1 MLLGKRKKQD
11 GPEIPTSALPD
22 IVFLLL
28 IFFLVTTTI
37 DAEKGLDLVLPPP
50 DATTQEISKNNL
62 TNLLVNAAGDVLLDG
77 DVIQVR
83 EITRIIKDRLQAN
96 PLLVVSVKTDKNT
109 QYDVYIDVLDKLKK
123 AWGDN
128 PTRISIAEPEEN

>member
-1 MLLGKRKKQD
+1 MLLEKKKRRESPD
-11 GPEIPTSALPD
+11 IPTSALPD

-37 DAEKGLDLVLPPP
+37 DAEKGLDLVLPPS
-50 DATTQEISKNNL
+50 DATEQEIAKKNL
-62 TNLLVNAAGDVLLDG
+62 VNLLVNEAGSVLLDG
-77 DVIQVR
+77 ENIEVR
-83 EITRIIKDRLQAN
+83 EITRIVKERLQSN
-96 PLLVVSVKTDKNT
+96 PLLVVSVKTDKST